1 VSTLVYIVNW
11 NQLTKLFFWWH
22 KELNT
27 CPHQRKRLTPPL
39 DQWHTDYS
47 MILWDILSS
56 NLDANTV
63 FPSVHI
69 LYIKHYFLHQCA
81 LSVTNLTPSCRR
93 QPDWWRQVA
102 YTGTKLLYQPEP
114 KPVVYIVP
122 VHHILGRLA
131 LVPYGAHGTIPYD
144 WHQLQ
149 LSHYR
154 RGACV
159 ITVKGQAVGANS
171 STSTPGPW
179 YGHQTIPVTLK
190 RHNVHRGVLLD
201 TSVHT
206 G

>member
-1 VSTLVYIVNW
+1 
-11 NQLTKLFFWWH
+11 
-22 KELNT
+22 
-27 CPHQRKRLTPPL
+27 
-39 DQWHTDYS
+39 
-47 MILWDILSS
+47 M
-56 NLDANTV
+56 
-63 FPSVHI
+63 
-69 LYIKHYFLHQCA
+69 HQCA
-81 LSVTNLTPSCRR
+81 HSETDLTPSCRR

-179 YGHQTIPVTLK
+179 YGRQTIPVTLK
-190 RHNVHRGVLLD
+190 RHNVHRGVHCGFL
-201 TSVHT
+201 VHT
-206 G
+206 GLFHILIVHTVFADTSKTVKLTSLCNQLDVWDEPKGSLYNEQSLRFCAIF